1 MKTQGGGPVK
11 TDTDTEIEMAGRF
24 LEKGFTDAQAK
35 LMAVWQNPDIS
46 SICSQMPNMTIL
58 KANIEACIKQDQLS
72 RADLRL
78 MQQLALQTE
87 SHYCAGC
94 SDICESALGQDVPIA
109 EVMRCLMYRRS
120 YGEPHRAREVFGEIP
135 AATRR
140 KMAHLDYSPA
150 EKRCPRNLAIG
161 RLMHQALEKLA

>member
-1 MKTQGGGPVK
+1 
-11 TDTDTEIEMAGRF
+11 MAHQLASHF
-24 LEKGFTDAQAK
+24 LQKGFTPGQAK
-35 LMAVWQNPDIS
+35 MMAVWRNRRIA

-72 RADLRL
+72 RADLWL

-120 YGEPHRAREVFGEIP
+120 YGEPHRAREVFSEIP